1 MKKCEYRSIC
11 AKGGDI
17 EESNDHN
24 RDFHYNNSCI
34 AKNEKGNFLNYTLAR
49 LAVEE
54 DEKECFACPG
64 RNCNQR
70 CISRKS
76 MARHVERCLKVSWIS
91 NLTTA
96 DLQAPSTPSL
106 NLQVVSTSPADPP
119 ALSTQSVDPQAA
131 FTSPPDPQVNERSFS
146 STYPNARVNLRS
158 KCLKRPAVAME
169 NVSSAAPST
178 THADADAPQISI
190 ATPSQGGF
198 WETAEWSSFSNSME
212 LFRSSSQSAIQD
224 LSAQV
229 TSLTMNANKSN
240 KTLHLAVD
248 MMQGLLKNQ
257 AESTNKTLSSIGRLQ
272 VASIATL
279 GRVEKKLEAAL
290 SGVRDTVSSLQI
302 DVAELRNDVLDKT
315 ERIMSDLEDQRVST
329 REVGLKLD
337 TLPLGCSSPDA
348 DMSIGDYLEYT
359 RKFTERLDEL
369 GEDYLEQDRKKRRI
383 TSKVKRAP
391 SSLNSNHL
399 PDDIDHIH
407 RAKAAM
413 AARVNKEFMGPNDL
427 ELLDDE

>member
-1 MKKCEYRSIC
+1 MSKATSCCYGEYVF
-11 AKGGDI
+11 G
-17 EESNDHN
+17 
-24 RDFHYNNSCI
+24 
-34 AKNEKGNFLNYTLAR
+34 
-49 LAVEE
+49 
-54 DEKECFACPG
+54 
-64 RNCNQR
+64 
-70 CISRKS
+70 
-76 MARHVERCLKVSWIS
+76 
-91 NLTTA
+91 
-96 DLQAPSTPSL
+96 STP
-106 NLQVVSTSPADPP
+106 
-119 ALSTQSVDPQAA
+119 
-131 FTSPPDPQVNERSFS
+131 
-146 STYPNARVNLRS
+146 
-158 KCLKRPAVAME
+158 
-169 NVSSAAPST
+169 T

-315 ERIMSDLEDQRVST
+315 ERIMTDLEDQRVST
-329 REVGLKLD
+329 REVGLNLD

-359 RKFTERLDEL
+359 RKFTERLNEL
-369 GEDYLEQDRKKRRI
+369 GEDYLEQDRKKRKI
-383 TSKVKRAP
+383 TSKSKRAP

-407 RAKAAM
+407 RAKTAM
-413 AARVNKEFMGPNDL
+413 AARANKEFMGPNDF